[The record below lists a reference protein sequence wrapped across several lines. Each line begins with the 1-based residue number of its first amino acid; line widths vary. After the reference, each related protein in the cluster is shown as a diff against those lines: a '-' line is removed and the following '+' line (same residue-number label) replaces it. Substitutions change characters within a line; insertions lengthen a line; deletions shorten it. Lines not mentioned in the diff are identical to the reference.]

1 MMMIFEKNE
10 ALENLI
16 HSFIQQ
22 RKSEFDTV
30 NIKVIDQ
37 HHHRDNE
44 KRKDKI
50 FLVKKKIVSL
60 KDFQVLND
68 DDKDPFQMRR
78 NFFPFLFLQTL
89 LFCHAFIVV
98 VIIIII
104 SFPFFSKISR
114 IKYFAKIKYEIVG
127 DDDFS
132 ISLSLAFLL
141 TSIYFR
147 SDRVIQ
153 AMKTDH
159 FE

>member
-1 MMMIFEKNE
+1 MTTTRTHSKWEGIFFN
-10 ALENLI
+10 
-16 HSFIQQ
+16 
-22 RKSEFDTV
+22 
-30 NIKVIDQ
+30 
-37 HHHRDNE
+37 
-44 KRKDKI
+44 
-50 FLVKKKIVSL
+50 
-60 KDFQVLND
+60 
-68 DDKDPFQMRR
+68 
-78 NFFPFLFLQTL
+78 FLFLQTL

-104 SFPFFSKISR
+104 TFPFFSKISR

-153 AMKTDH
+153 AMKTDQ
-159 FE
+159 FEWLLVVIIVGKQKWWSTRNKKRRCGNFCCCCCVCENETTKIEKEWEE